1 MNGAGARSESG
12 MHRLELTERRD
23 MHRRVWLAVA
33 MLAAGAS
40 LLVAASF
47 ASASAGSS
55 HAFKKGGIWKYGVTG
70 ASVQVDQQLAYVT
83 TAWWLEYATAAKL
96 YNYPDRNGPAGAKL
110 VPEVA
115 SKFTVSG
122 NGRVYTFTIRKGFR
136 FSDGSAVTA
145 RNFKRAIDRTANKQ
159 LASPGAPFITD
170 SNGTNIVG
178 AKKVNDGKATS
189 VSGVRAKG
197 NKLTVR
203 LTKADGTFMAKITMP
218 FFQAT
223 STKLP
228 LTKEVVNVN
237 KTNMPSA
244 GPYYMTRN
252 DPDKLTQIR
261 QNPFWKKG
269 PGRNRPR
276 NLAGLDVQWNL
287 NEQTLFNQTIANQI
301 DEDPAMPAAEV
312 QGVAKKYGVNKTRFW
327 SKSQNC
333 TGYLPFN
340 TSRSLF
346 KGNTSLR
353 QAINYVIDRKSFVSQ
368 AGPYAG
374 NPWTHI
380 FNPGVPGWKN
390 VSIYKQNLSK
400 ARKLAKGHFKTG
412 KINLGYR
419 SSGTINPAQAQIVRR
434 DLIRLG
440 FKAGN
445 ITMKPF
451 SGADIYDAMGKRSTD
466 LDMGTSMGWC
476 SDYPDPYDWINILLY
491 GKSIQAENNVN
502 YSYFNSPKWNRKME
516 LAARLVGPKRLAV
529 YGNLDLSIMK
539 QAAPMAIERTYNN
552 RYVFSN
558 RVNPKSLVYQGIYQD
573 FSIPAMALK

>member
-1 MNGAGARSESG
+1 
-12 MHRLELTERRD
+12 
-23 MHRRVWLAVA
+23 MHRRLWLAVM
-33 MLAAGAS
+33 MLVAGAS

-55 HAFKKGGIWKYGVTG
+55 HAFKKGGIWRYGTTG
-70 ASVQVDQQLAYVT
+70 ASTQVDPQLAYVT

-96 YNYPDRNGPAGAKL
+96 YNYPDKSGPAGSKL

-115 SKFTVSG
+115 SKFTVSN
-122 NGRVYTFTIRKGFR
+122 NGRKYTFFLRPGFK
-136 FSDGSAVTA
+136 FSDGAKVTA
-145 RNFKRAIDRTANKQ
+145 ANFKRAIDRTANKS

-170 SNGTNIVG
+170 TNGTNILG
-178 AKKVNDGKATS
+178 AKKVNDGKSNS
-189 VSGVRAKG
+189 VSGVVAKG
-197 NKLTVR
+197 NKLTIS
-203 LTKADGTFMAKITMP
+203 LSKPDGTFMAKITMP

-223 STKLP
+223 SLKLP
-228 LTKEVVNVN
+228 LTKEVVNVSGGN
-237 KTNMPSA
+237 LPSA

-261 QNPFWKKG
+261 QNKNWKPG

-287 NEQTLFNQTIANQI
+287 NEQTAFNQTIGNQL
-301 DEDPAMPAAEV
+301 DEGPLPAAEV
-312 QGVAKKYGVNKTRFW
+312 QGVANKYGVNKTRFW
-327 SKSQNC
+327 TKPINC

-346 KGNTSLR
+346 KGNLALR
-353 QAINYVIDRKSFVSQ
+353 QAINYVIDRKSYSAQV
-368 AGPYAG
+368 GPYAG
-374 NPWTHI
+374 GPWTHI

-390 VSIYKQNLSK
+390 VTIYKQNVAK
-400 ARKLAKGHFKTG
+400 AKKLAKGHFKSG
-412 KINLGYR
+412 SINVGFR
-419 SSGTINPAQAQIVRR
+419 SSGTINPAQGQIVKR
-434 DLIRLG
+434 DLQRLG
-440 FKAGN
+440 FDGSKIN
-445 ITMKPF
+445 MKGF
-451 SGADIYDAMGKRSTD
+451 SGADLYDAMGHKNTD
-466 LDMGTSMGWC
+466 LDMGVSMGWC

-502 YSYFNSPKWNRKME
+502 YSYFNDPKWNKKME
-516 LAARLVGPKRLAV
+516 QAARLVGPNRLKV
-529 YGNLDLSIMK
+529 YGQMDLDIMN

-552 RYVFSN
+552 RYLFSS